1 MDNAPSRRLRLRFFP
16 EDDKALNDMLK
27 LTSHTSKSNVIRG
40 ALTFFDQVWN
50 NKRAGFRVVYL
61 REGTAD
67 RAEVL
72 DGAFSRG
79 RKGKAEGGKGS
90 RRSKTEKSIE
100 IRLSRADEERIDRLL
115 GMEAADTFSEVV
127 RRSIRLYAAVV
138 KRCKQG
144 WDVAALS
151 PSGDV
156 LSVSVPGLGSEV
168 RPSGAVVALRPE
180 QVHVGGR
187 AEGQACAL
195 IEVLPH
201 SLADSVRTLAAREG
215 CTADLLLVDM
225 VRTETFARL
234 RRIEEGRPAF
244 EVLEPES
251 AELPAM
257 EMIPAPAPAA
267 AEAVAVEEEQR
278 EKADADL
285 AVIQELSRTLDQMA
299 DNIEKVMQLVGET
312 SRSKDQQA
320 QLTDLFL
327 SRSGELVGLDEL
339 SPTERLFQRAQELND
354 RLTALVALTQRER
367 KPRKSKSTMADNAAD
382 TESEPK

>member
-1 MDNAPSRRLRLRFFP
+1 
-16 EDDKALNDMLK
+16 
-27 LTSHTSKSNVIRG
+27 
-40 ALTFFDQVWN
+40 
-50 NKRAGFRVVYL
+50 
-61 REGTAD
+61 
-67 RAEVL
+67 
-72 DGAFSRG
+72 
-79 RKGKAEGGKGS
+79 
-90 RRSKTEKSIE
+90 
-100 IRLSRADEERIDRLL
+100 
-115 GMEAADTFSEVV
+115 
-127 RRSIRLYAAVV
+127 
-138 KRCKQG
+138 
-144 WDVAALS
+144 
-151 PSGDV
+151 
-156 LSVSVPGLGSEV
+156 
-168 RPSGAVVALRPE
+168 
-180 QVHVGGR
+180 
-187 AEGQACAL
+187 
-195 IEVLPH
+195 
-201 SLADSVRTLAAREG
+201 
-215 CTADLLLVDM
+215 

-257 EMIPAPAPAA
+257 EMIPAPASAA

-285 AVIQELSRTLDQMA
+285 VVIQELSRTLDQMA

-367 KPRKSKSTMADNAAD
+367 KPRKSKSTAADNAAA